1 MPDQYVATDKR
12 TGFEVSVTGEFPEHP
27 DDRMRIARTTTLF
40 TRLMSTLLQRDDT
53 QRRLGFRAIETQL
66 ELADALIRQDHTEV
80 QRLVRETLTSM
91 GVGEDQLREL
101 AQRLTEAGGLDPRIA
116 EELGKAFGL
125 DPVIEAEPQSEE
137 MPELDPN
144 VMSEIEA
151 ALGPPDE
158 AETTPGSETPSPEP
172 DLLRASIDGLR
183 ALRHIREAQAVLER
197 LSELLPDPDGPFEWR
212 GSPADAD
219 TARSEL
225 AKVDQAL
232 ASIEAAALDIDQGEI
247 DRIRG
252 ALARMRN
259 AIDLLSPPSTDTGGD
274 AADSAPDPER

>member
-12 TGFEVSVTGEFPEHP
+12 TGFEVSVTGDFPEHP

-101 AQRLTEAGGLDPRIA
+101 AQRLAEAGGLDPRIA

-125 DPVIEAEPQSEE
+125 DPAIEAEPLASD
-137 MPELDPN
+137 MPQLDPN
-144 VMSEIEA
+144 VLSEIEE
-151 ALGPPDE
+151 ALGPANEDESTQQSPDDE
-158 AETTPGSETPSPEP
+158 
-172 DLLRASIDGLR
+172 
-183 ALRHIREAQAVLER
+183 
-197 LSELLPDPDGPFEWR
+197 DPP
-212 GSPADAD
+212 
-219 TARSEL
+219 
-225 AKVDQAL
+225 
-232 ASIEAAALDIDQGEI
+232 
-247 DRIRG
+247 
-252 ALARMRN
+252 
-259 AIDLLSPPSTDTGGD
+259 
-274 AADSAPDPER
+274 DSAPPKER

>member
-12 TGFEVSVTGEFPEHP
+12 TGFEVSVTGDFPEHP

-66 ELADALIRQDHTEV
+66 ELADALIRQDHAEV

-101 AQRLTEAGGLDPRIA
+101 AQRLTEASGLDPRIA

-125 DPVIEAEPQSEE
+125 EPPIEAEPSAPE
-137 MPELDPN
+137 MPQLDPN
-144 VMSEIEA
+144 VLSEIEEVLA
-151 ALGPPDE
+151 SPDEDE
-158 AETTPGSETPSPEP
+158 AEAPDDS

-183 ALRHIREAQAVLER
+183 ALQRIREAQTMLER
-197 LSELLPDPDGPFEWR
+197 LSELLPDEDGPLVWK

-219 TARSEL
+219 AARAEL
-225 AKVDQAL
+225 TETDAAL
-232 ASIEAAALDIDQGEI
+232 ASIDALTLNLDPADI
-247 DRIRG
+247 DRIRNS
-252 ALARMRN
+252 LRRMRRLV
-259 AIDLLSPPSTDTGGD
+259 DLLAPPAD
-274 AADSAPDPER
+274 AASDDDPDSAGSTGR